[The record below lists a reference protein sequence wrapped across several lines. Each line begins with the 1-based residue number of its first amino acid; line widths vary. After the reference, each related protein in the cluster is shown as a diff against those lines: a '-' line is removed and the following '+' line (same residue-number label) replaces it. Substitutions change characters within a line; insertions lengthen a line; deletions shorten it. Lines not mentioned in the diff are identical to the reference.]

1 MSWGQNYFVST
12 DWQEIL
18 PPKMTKNQ
26 NAWFYWKSA
35 LWATFTHIDTRYYSS
50 KDKQKTPYKKQK
62 TASSYKILPLNGLMT
77 VWGLRRF
84 CSLPLS
90 TNSIEYDFFENDFS
104 KYVFAKHNIFM
115 NALQVETYILCIHN
129 LVFSFSRKV
138 IPTVRPIGNQAHSL
152 LR

>member
-1 MSWGQNYFVST
+1 M
-12 DWQEIL
+12 
-18 PPKMTKNQ
+18 
-26 NAWFYWKSA
+26 
-35 LWATFTHIDTRYYSS
+35 ATFTHIDTRYYSS

-104 KYVFAKHNIFM
+104 KYVFAKHNVFM
-115 NALQVETYILCIHN
+115 NALQGKHIFYAFIILIS
-129 LVFSFSRKV
+129 LYK
-138 IPTVRPIGNQAHSL
+138 HSL
-152 LR
+152 QKKNAESAFFFCKYSHFANSAKDFCGYPHFY